1 MELVGSWRKVMP
13 YMAMVFLQFGYAGL
27 FLLSVASLRQ
37 GMSHYVLVVYRNA
50 IAAAAMAP
58 FALWFERKT
67 RRKMTLSLFYK
78 IVALALLEP
87 VLDQNFF
94 YIGAR
99 NTSAS
104 FSSALTNVLP
114 AVTFVNAILI
124 RMERINIKERR
135 SQAKIAGTV
144 ITVGGALLMVLF
156 RGPVLNF
163 PWTKHAGSHVVADTA
178 NHSSGCWLLG
188 IVMILLSSFCWSAF
202 FILQSHTLRSYPSE
216 LSLTTMICV
225 MGVVQSG
232 VVALV
237 MERDTK
243 AWAIGFDMRLVTAAY
258 SGIMCSGVAY
268 YLQGIVIQE
277 RGPVFVT
284 AFCPLCMIIVTV
296 LGSFILS
303 EVITLGRITGAM
315 IIVVGLYAL
324 IWGKSKDH
332 VNQVERNDNFEKHNS
347 FELPFTT
354 TTITKASNLDMTIT
368 VAACSNESP
377 MENQLTK

>member
-163 PWTKHAGSHVVADTA
+163 PWTKHAGSHAVTDTA
-178 NHSSGCWLLG
+178 SHSSGCWLLG
-188 IVMILLSSFCWSAF
+188 IFMILLSSFCWSVF

-243 AWAIGFDMRLVTAAY
+243 AWAIGFDMRLLTAAY
-258 SGIMCSGVAY
+258 SGVMCSGVAY

-324 IWGKSKDH
+324 IWGKSNDH
-332 VNQVERNDNFEKHNS
+332 MNQVERDDNFEKHNS

-354 TTITKASNLDMTIT
+354 ITITKASNLDHI
-368 VAACSNESP
+368 
-377 MENQLTK
+377 

>member
-202 FILQSHTLRSYPSE
+202 FILQS
-216 LSLTTMICV
+216 
-225 MGVVQSG
+225 G

>member
-368 VAACSNESP
+368 VAACSKESP

>member
-58 FALWFERKT
+58 FALWFERMYLLVVNRAHVRVATGPAAARKT
-67 RRKMTLSLFYK
+67 SRKMTLSLFYK

-216 LSLTTMICV
+216 LSLTTMICA
-225 MGVVQSG
+225 MGVLQSG
-232 VVALV
+232 VVALGV
-237 MERDTK
+237 
-243 AWAIGFDMRLVTAAY
+243 
-258 SGIMCSGVAY
+258 MCSGVAY

-324 IWGKSKDH
+324 IWGKSNDH
-332 VNQVERNDNFEKHNS
+332 VNQVERDDNFEKNNS

-354 TTITKASNLDMTIT
+354 TTITKASNLDHI
-368 VAACSNESP
+368 
-377 MENQLTK
+377 

>member
-67 RRKMTLSLFYK
+67 SRKMTLSLFYK

-202 FILQSHTLRSYPSE
+202 FILQS
-216 LSLTTMICV
+216 
-225 MGVVQSG
+225 G

-243 AWAIGFDMRLVTAAY
+243 AWAIGFDMRLLTAVYSVTNCDQFEIRLP
-258 SGIMCSGVAY
+258 SVD
-268 YLQGIVIQE
+268 
-277 RGPVFVT
+277 
-284 AFCPLCMIIVTV
+284 
-296 LGSFILS
+296 GS
-303 EVITLGRITGAM
+303 
-315 IIVVGLYAL
+315 
-324 IWGKSKDH
+324 D
-332 VNQVERNDNFEKHNS
+332 D
-347 FELPFTT
+347 
-354 TTITKASNLDMTIT
+354 
-368 VAACSNESP
+368 
-377 MENQLTK
+377 